1 MSKLEV
7 KVLGGAGEV
16 GRAAVLIRSPSSGN
30 AVLLDY
36 GVNFDVNDRPILP
49 LHVRPRDITC
59 AVLSHAHLDHCGA
72 LPSLYVSHELPLYA
86 TPLTIELSDLLIKD
100 LLKLSGYYLP
110 YEHQEVNKMLECT
123 VPVTYGEI
131 VEVNKDLTLTFLN
144 AGHVPG
150 SSMVVIEIDGWKVLY
165 TGDFNPNASALLNGA
180 DLSNIPGDVDVII
193 MEGTYT
199 SGVHPPRD
207 QLEKQLIE
215 IVLNVLEEGGCVLI
229 PSFTVGRAQEVL
241 VILVKYGI
249 DYPIVVDGLARVAN
263 EIIARYPHYL
273 RDYKL
278 YRKAV
283 ETAIEVPSEYFRK
296 NVGKEPCIVISPA
309 GMLKG
314 GAVIQYFKRLA
325 RNRKNAIILPS
336 FQAPGTP
343 GFQVLTR
350 GRAVIENQEIK
361 VEAKIFWLDLSAHAG
376 KKELEQFILQYSN
389 KDVTIVMVHTNLIS
403 ALKFASNLYA
413 KHGVDNVIVPHTPGE
428 TIVLSKP

>member
-1 MSKLEV
+1 MSKLEI
-7 KVLGGAGEV
+7 KMLGGAGEV
-16 GRAAVLIRSPSSGN
+16 GRAAVLIKSLSSRN

-36 GVNFDVNDRPILP
+36 GVNFDVNDKPVLP
-49 LHVRPRDITC
+49 LHVRPKDINC
-59 AVLSHAHLDHCGA
+59 VVLSHAHLDHCGA
-72 LPSLYVSHELPLYA
+72 LPSLYVSYELPLYA
-86 TPLTIELSDLLIKD
+86 TPLTIELGDLLIKD
-100 LLKLSGYYLP
+100 LIKLSGYYLP

-131 VEVNKDLTLTFLN
+131 VEVNKDLVLTFLN

-150 SSMVVIEIDGWKVLY
+150 SSMIVVEIDGWRVLY
-165 TGDFNPNASALLNGA
+165 TGDFNPSPSALLNGA
-180 DLSNIPGDVDVII
+180 DLSNIPSDVDVVI

-199 SGVHPPRD
+199 SGVHPPRE

-249 DYPIVVDGLARVAN
+249 DYPIIVDGLARVAN

-278 YRKAV
+278 YKKAV
-283 ETAIEVPSEYFRK
+283 ETAIEVPSEYFRR
-296 NVGKEPCIVISPA
+296 NVGKEPCIIISPA

-325 RNRKNAIILPS
+325 RNKRNAIILPS

-343 GFQVLTR
+343 GFQLLTR
-350 GRAVIENQEIK
+350 GKAFIENQEIR
-361 VEAKIFWLDLSAHAG
+361 VDAKIFWLDLSAHAG
-376 KKELEQFILQYSN
+376 KRELEQFILRFAN
-389 KDVTIVMVHTNLIS
+389 KDTTIIMVHTNLIS
-403 ALKFASNLYA
+403 ALKFVSSIHHR
-413 KHGVDNVIVPHTPGE
+413 HGVNNVIVPHTTGE
-428 TIVLSKP
+428 VIVLSK